1 MLLHARQARK
11 DLRPDSQAFYSRDG
25 GMDIDVEY
33 VVPLKKNSK
42 IFSMLSAD
50 KMLTTGTAVDSGQYS
65 AISLM
70 PSGYFHAARRPSA
83 ASASA
88 ADREDR
94 NLIQAI
100 ADRTADAVRAPCGAR
115 LLDLASAARRV
126 GDHRWVI
133 LWVVYLV
140 VRGVLGCL
148 MVLARREAAC
158 AACPP
163 PWSGC
168 GSTASS
174 PRPWPPGSTR
184 CTWPRSSASARTPR
198 SATRSTPG
206 S

>member
-65 AISLM
+65 AIILM

-126 GDHRWVI
+126 RPAAPGQGLRHQRGHRDP
-133 LWVVYLV
+133 L
-140 VRGVLGCL
+140 RDQ
-148 MVLARREAAC
+148 RRAADRMG
-158 AACPP
+158 A
-163 PWSGC
+163 
-168 GSTASS
+168 
-174 PRPWPPGSTR
+174 
-184 CTWPRSSASARTPR
+184 SASTPDTVNVDR
-198 SATRSTPG
+198 AGTAGP
-206 S
+206 